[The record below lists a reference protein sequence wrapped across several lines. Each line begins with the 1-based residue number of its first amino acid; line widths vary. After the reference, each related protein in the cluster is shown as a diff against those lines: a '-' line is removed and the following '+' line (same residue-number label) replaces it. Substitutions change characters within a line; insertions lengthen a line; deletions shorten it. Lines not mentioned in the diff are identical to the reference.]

1 MARFFQYLREFIQI
15 ETEMDLMKIRQRAIK
30 LFRSQIKTIF
40 MKKNF
45 TLALLV
51 ILVAVASC
59 SFTNKS
65 FENDDKDKLLLD
77 LITYVLERGHYEPKD
92 LNDSFSS
99 NVFDDFIDILDPTK
113 RYFVA
118 SDIRDFEKY
127 RFMIDDEIR
136 NTEITF
142 FNVVYQRLMKRMGEA
157 KEIYK
162 EVLSEPFDYS
172 IAETINIDY
181 KDQAFATNKK
191 QLKERWRKQL
201 KYNTLGIFDNKVENR
216 IAEAKQD
223 ENTGK
228 ATATLTLNSF
238 PGTIDKVTLEEESR
252 ENTQNTL
259 DEFFDFIDDLERK
272 DWFVQYINT
281 IVDEF
286 DPHTFY
292 FAPDDKEKFDIGMSG
307 KFEGIGA
314 RLQKKPEGARVMEI
328 ISGGP
333 VWREQSLEVG
343 DEILKVGQDGEEPID
358 IVGMRLDDAIKLIKG
373 PKGTVVDLTV
383 RKVDGTV
390 EEVSITRD
398 VVQLEESFAKSATVK
413 KEDSKYGLIHLPKF
427 YVDFEDYTE
436 RNAATD
442 VAKEVERLKQ
452 EGVEGIVLDLRDN
465 GGGSLKTVVEMAG
478 LFIKDGPIVQ
488 VRSSGQR
495 KEVHEDKD
503 ERIQWDG
510 PLVILVNEL
519 SASASE
525 ILAAAMQDYKRA
537 VVIGSKQTFGKGT
550 VQNVIPLDNIVR
562 SNEHGDL
569 GAIKLTTQKFY
580 RINGGSTQLEGV
592 KSDIVVPDR
601 YSYIDLGERDQ
612 ENPLGWD
619 KITPANY
626 KIWDGYI
633 DFETTVSNSKKRMAD
648 NEYIKLIEENAKWL
662 KEQQDETIISLSYD
676 AYKKRENQAK
686 KRSDHFKSLQEYDS
700 QLTFQ
705 SLRYETELF
714 TKDSILR
721 EKRDRWHKNLAKD
734 IYVDEAVNVLRD
746 LQLNNIK
753 SAERKLAS
761 VKG

>member
-1 MARFFQYLREFIQI
+1 
-15 ETEMDLMKIRQRAIK
+15 
-30 LFRSQIKTIF
+30 

-45 TLALLV
+45 ILALLV

-65 FENDDKDKLLLD
+65 FDNDDKDKFLLE
-77 LITYVLERGHYEPKD
+77 LISYVLERGHYEPKD
-92 LNDSFSS
+92 INDNFSS
-99 NVFDDFIDILDPTK
+99 NVFDDFIDIVDPTK
-113 RYFVA
+113 RYFLQ
-118 SDIRDFEKY
+118 SDIREFEKY

-136 NTEITF
+136 NTDITF
-142 FNVVYQRLMKRMGEA
+142 FNKVYQRLMVRMDEA
-157 KEIYK
+157 KGIYE
-162 EVLSEPFDYS
+162 EVLSQPFDYS
-172 IAETINIDY
+172 IDETIDIDY
-181 KDQAFATNKK
+181 DKQEFASSKK
-191 QLKERWRKQL
+191 ELKERWRKQL
-201 KYNTLGIFDNKVENR
+201 KYNTLNVFDNKIDNTVSDS
-216 IAEAKQD
+216 D
-223 ENTGK
+223 EESNLDSK
-228 ATATLTLNSF
+228 PILSF
-238 PGTIDKVTLEEESR
+238 DDIPSSVDKVATEEEAR
-252 ENTQNTL
+252 EITKNTL
-259 DEFFDFIDDLERK
+259 DEFFDFVDDLERK
-272 DWFVQYINT
+272 DWFVQYLNT
-281 IVDEF
+281 IVEEF

-292 FAPDDKEKFDIGMSG
+292 FAPEEKEKFDIGMSG

-314 RLQKKPEGARVMEI
+314 RLQKKPEGAKIVEI

-333 VWREQSLEVG
+333 VWRDQSLEVG
-343 DEILKVGQDGEEPID
+343 DEILKVGQEGEEPID

-383 RKVDGTV
+383 RKVDGTIETV
-390 EEVSITRD
+390 AITRD
-398 VVQLEESFAKSATVK
+398 VVELEESYAKSATI
-413 KEDSKYGLIHLPKF
+413 DAGDQKYGLIDLPKF
-427 YVDFEDYTE
+427 YVDFEDYAE

-442 VAKEVERLKQ
+442 VAKEVERLK
-452 EGVEGIVLDLRDN
+452 EAGAEGIILDLRDN

-537 VVIGSKQTFGKGT
+537 VIIGSKQTFGKGT

-562 SNEHGDL
+562 GNEHGDL

-612 ENPLGWD
+612 QNPLGWD
-619 KITPANY
+619 KITPADY
-626 KIWDGYI
+626 KVWDGYI
-633 DFETTVSNSKKRMAD
+633 DLDEAVKNSKERMAK
-648 NEYIKLIEENAKWL
+648 NEQIRLIEENAKWL
-662 KEQQDETIISLSYD
+662 KEQQDENLISLNYD
-676 AYKKRENQAK
+676 DYVSKEQEAK
-686 KRSDHFKSLQEYDS
+686 KRSERFKSLKDYDS
-700 QLTFQ
+700 KLSFG
-705 SLRYETELF
+705 SLQYETELF
-714 TKDSILR
+714 TQDSVLR
-721 EKRDRWHKNLAKD
+721 EKRDRWHKNLARD
-734 IYVDEAVNVLRD
+734 IYVEEAVNVLKD
-746 LQLNNIK
+746 LHKNNIK
-753 SAERKLAS
+753 KEENKLAS

>member
-1 MARFFQYLREFIQI
+1 
-15 ETEMDLMKIRQRAIK
+15 
-30 LFRSQIKTIF
+30 

-45 TLALLV
+45 ILALLV

-65 FENDDKDKLLLD
+65 FDNDDKDKLLLD
-77 LITYVLERGHYEPKD
+77 LITYVLERGHYEPKALD
-92 LNDSFSS
+92 DTFSS
-99 NVFDDFIDILDPTK
+99 SVFDDFIDILDPTK
-113 RYFVA
+113 RYFLE
-118 SDIRDFEKY
+118 SDVREFEKY
-127 RFMIDDEIR
+127 RFMIDDEIK

-142 FNVVYQRLMKRMGEA
+142 FNIVYQRLMLRMNEA

-162 EVLSEPFDYS
+162 EVLSEPFDYTLD
-172 IAETINIDY
+172 ETIDIDY
-181 KDQAFATNKK
+181 SEQEFAANRK

-201 KYNTLGIFDNKVENR
+201 KYNALAIFGNKVENK
-216 IAEAKQD
+216 ISD
-223 ENTGK
+223 
-228 ATATLTLNSF
+228 ATEPMIKEDAGEGQTYLFDAIPNDVDKTLT
-238 PGTIDKVTLEEESR
+238 EEESR
-252 ENTQNTL
+252 ENVKENL
-259 DEFFDFIDDLERK
+259 DEYFDFIDDLERK

-292 FAPDDKEKFDIGMSG
+292 FAPEEKERFDIGMSG

-314 RLQKKPEGARVMEI
+314 RLQKRPEGAKIVEI

-333 VWREQSLEVG
+333 VWRDQSLEVG
-343 DEILKVGQDGEEPID
+343 DEILKVGQEGEEPID

-383 RKVDGTV
+383 RKVDGTI
-390 EEVSITRD
+390 EKVSITRD
-398 VVQLEESFAKSATVK
+398 VVELEESYAKSATIK
-413 KEDSKYGLIHLPKF
+413 SDDHEYGIINLPKF

-442 VAKEVERLKQ
+442 VAKEVERLK
-452 EGVEGIVLDLRDN
+452 EDGVEGIILDLRDN

-488 VRSSGQR
+488 VRSSGER

-510 PLVILVNEL
+510 PLVIMVNEL

-619 KITPANY
+619 KITPADY
-626 KIWDGYI
+626 KVWDGYI
-633 DFETTVSNSKKRMAD
+633 DFETTVANSKKRMA
-648 NEYIKLIEENAKWL
+648 NNPQIKLIEENAQWI
-662 KEQQDETIISLSYD
+662 KEQQDETVVSLNYD
-676 AYKKRENQAK
+676 TFVTKESEAK
-686 KRSDHFKSLQEYDS
+686 KRSEKFKSLRDYDS
-700 QLTFQ
+700 KLTFG

-714 TKDSILR
+714 TQDSVLR
-721 EKRDRWHKNLAKD
+721 EKRDRWHKDLAKD
-734 IYVDEAVNVLRD
+734 IYVEEAVNVLKD

-753 SAERKLAS
+753 GGEQKLAS
-761 VKG
+761 ANKD

>member
-1 MARFFQYLREFIQI
+1 MVLLAKPSLHP
-15 ETEMDLMKIRQRAIK
+15 TNTK
-30 LFRSQIKTIF
+30 F

-65 FENDDKDKLLLD
+65 FENDDRDKLLLD
-77 LITYVLERGHYEPKD
+77 LITYVLERGHYEPKE
-92 LNDSFSS
+92 LNDGFSS
-99 NVFDDFIDILDPTK
+99 NVFDGFIDIIDPTK
-113 RYFVA
+113 RYFLA
-118 SDIRDFEKY
+118 NDIREFEKY
-127 RFMIDDEIR
+127 RFQIDDEIK
-136 NTEITF
+136 NTDITF
-142 FNVVYQRLMKRMGEA
+142 FNIVYERLIKRMGEA
-157 KEIYK
+157 EQVYK
-162 EVLSEPFDYS
+162 ELLKRPFDYE
-172 IAETINIDY
+172 IKETINIDY
-181 KDQAFATNKK
+181 GNQGFAPNRK

-201 KYNTLGIFDNKVENR
+201 KYNLLGVYDSKLIENEGG
-216 IAEAKQD
+216 ISDAELEAEARKTT
-223 ENTGK
+223 ENT
-228 ATATLTLNSF
+228 LN
-238 PGTIDKVTLEEESR
+238 
-252 ENTQNTL
+252 
-259 DEFFDFIDDLERK
+259 EFFDFINDLERK

-314 RLQKKPEGARVMEI
+314 RLQKKPEGAKVVEI

-333 VWREQSLEVG
+333 VWKTQSLEVG
-343 DEILKVGQDGEEPID
+343 DEILKVGQQGEEPID

-373 PKGTVVDLTV
+373 PKGTVVELTV
-383 RKVDGTV
+383 KRVDGTT
-390 EEVSITRD
+390 EEISITRD
-398 VVQLEESFAKSATVK
+398 IVVLEESYAKSAIVK
-413 KEDSKYGLIHLPKF
+413 EGEHRYGLINLPKF
-427 YVDFEDYTE
+427 YVDFEDYNE

-442 VAKEVERLKQ
+442 VAKELERLKE
-452 EGVEGIVLDLRDN
+452 EGVEGLVLDLRDN
-465 GGGSLKTVVEMAG
+465 GGGSLKTVVDMAG

-488 VRSSGQR
+488 VKSSNQR

-503 ERIQWDG
+503 ERIQWEG

-537 VVIGSKQTFGKGT
+537 VVIGSRQTFGKGT

-562 SNEHGDL
+562 SNEHGNL

-619 KITPANY
+619 KISPADY
-626 KIWDGYI
+626 EIWDGYV
-633 DFETTVSNSKKRMAD
+633 DFETTIANSKGRME
-648 NEYIKLIEENAKWL
+648 NNPYIKLIEENAKWL
-662 KEQQDETIISLSYD
+662 KEQQDETTVSLNYD
-676 AYKKRENQAK
+676 TYKQAQEKARK
-686 KRSDHFKSLQEYDS
+686 KSDYFKNSEFDSKLTFESLQ
-700 QLTFQ
+700 
-705 SLRYETELF
+705 YETALF
-714 TKDSILR
+714 TKDSVLR
-721 EKRDRWHKNLAKD
+721 EKRNRWHKNMAKD
-734 IYVDEAVNVLRD
+734 IYVEEAVNVLKD
-746 LQLNNIK
+746 LNMNNIK
-753 SAERKLAS
+753 SSEHRLAS

>member
-1 MARFFQYLREFIQI
+1 
-15 ETEMDLMKIRQRAIK
+15 
-30 LFRSQIKTIF
+30 

-59 SFTNKS
+59 SFTSKS

-77 LITYVLERGHYEPKD
+77 LITYVLERGHYEPKN

-99 NVFDDFIDILDPTK
+99 NVFDDFVDILDPTK
-113 RYFVA
+113 RYFLA
-118 SDIRDFEKY
+118 SDIREFEKY
-127 RFMIDDEIR
+127 RFQIDDEIK
-136 NTEITF
+136 NTDITF
-142 FNVVYQRLMKRMGEA
+142 FNIVYQRLMKRMGEA
-157 KEIYK
+157 KDIYK
-162 EVLSEPFDYS
+162 EVLSQPFDYS
-172 IAETINIDY
+172 IEETINIDY
-181 KDQAFATNKK
+181 KDQDYAANRK

-201 KYNTLGIFDNKVENR
+201 KYNTLAVFDGKVENR
-216 IAEAKQD
+216 ITDAGEQVNNTNLLTYSSITSAVNRDELEAD
-223 ENTGK
+223 
-228 ATATLTLNSF
+228 A
-238 PGTIDKVTLEEESR
+238 R
-252 ENTQNTL
+252 ENTKNTL

-314 RLQKKPEGARVMEI
+314 RLQKKPEGARIMEI

-333 VWREQSLEVG
+333 VWRDQSLEVG

-383 RKVDGTV
+383 RRVDGTI
-390 EEVSITRD
+390 EVVSVTRD
-398 VVQLEESFAKSATVK
+398 VVLLEESYAKSATVK
-413 KEDSKYGLIHLPKF
+413 REDHKYGLINLPKF

-442 VAKEVERLKQ
+442 VAKEVDRLR
-452 EGVEGIVLDLRDN
+452 EAGVEGIVLDLRDN

-619 KITPANY
+619 KISPADY
-626 KIWDGYI
+626 EIWDGYI
-633 DFETTVSNSKKRMAD
+633 DFETAVANSKKRMD
-648 NEYIKLIEENAKWL
+648 ENPQIKLIEENAKWL
-662 KEQQDETIISLSYD
+662 KEQQDEIIVSLNYD
-676 AYKKRENQAK
+676 VYKVKEGEAK
-686 KRSDHFKSLQEYDS
+686 KRSDHFKSLREYDS
-700 QLTFQ
+700 KLTFE
-705 SLRYETELF
+705 SLKYETELF
-714 TKDSILR
+714 TQDSVLR
-721 EKRDRWHKNLAKD
+721 EKRNRWHKDLARD
-734 IYVDEAVNVLRD
+734 IYVEEAINVLRD

-753 SAERKLAS
+753 SSERKLAS

>member
-1 MARFFQYLREFIQI
+1 
-15 ETEMDLMKIRQRAIK
+15 
-30 LFRSQIKTIF
+30 

-45 TLALLV
+45 VLGLLV
-51 ILVAVASC
+51 ILIAVASC

-65 FENDDKDKLLLD
+65 FENNDKDKLLLD

-92 LNDSFSS
+92 INDKFSS
-99 NVFDDFIDILDPTK
+99 NVFEDFIDILDPTK
-113 RYFVA
+113 RYFLE
-118 SDIRDFEKY
+118 SDIKEFEKFKY
-127 RFMIDDEIR
+127 QIDDQIK
-136 NTEITF
+136 NTDISF
-142 FNVVYQRLMKRMGEA
+142 FNLVYERLMKRMDEA
-157 KEIYK
+157 KMIYA
-162 EVLSEPFDYS
+162 EVLEQPFNFERK
-172 IAETINIDY
+172 ETIGIDY
-181 KDQAFATNKK
+181 AEVPFAKNKRE
-191 QLKERWRKQL
+191 LKERWRKQL
-201 KYNTLGIFDNKVENR
+201 KYNALGIYDNKIKIR
-216 IAEAKQD
+216 K
-223 ENTGK
+223 
-228 ATATLTLNSF
+228 TATTAPEGDGSVSVEVDVQALDPTKEALKNM
-238 PGTIDKVTLEEESR
+238 TLEEVELAARES
-252 ENTQNTL
+252 TKNTL
-259 DEFFDFIDDLERK
+259 DDFFDFVFNLERK
-272 DWFVQYINT
+272 DWFEQYINT

-292 FAPDDKEKFDIGMSG
+292 FGPEEKDRFDISMSG

-314 RLQKKPEGARVMEI
+314 RLQPKPEGAKIVEI

-333 VWREQSLEVG
+333 VWKAKSLEVG
-343 DEILKVGQDGEEPID
+343 DEIIKVGQDGEEAID

-373 PKGTVVDLTV
+373 PKGTIVDLTV
-383 RKVDGTV
+383 RRVDGTV
-390 EEVSITRD
+390 DVVSITRD
-398 VVQLEESFAKSATVK
+398 VVELEESYAKSATVEK
-413 KEDSKYGLIHLPKF
+413 DDRKYGLIHLPKF
-427 YVDFEDYTE
+427 YVDFHDYSE

-452 EGVEGIVLDLRDN
+452 AGAEGLILDLRDN

-478 LFIKDGPIVQ
+478 LFIKNGPIVQ

-569 GAIKLTTQKFY
+569 GAIKITTQKFY

-619 KITPANY
+619 RISPADYN
-626 KIWDGYI
+626 IWDGYI
-633 DFETTVSNSKKRMAD
+633 DYETTIARSKARLSKNAQV
-648 NEYIKLIEENAKWL
+648 KLIEENAKWL
-662 KEQQDETIISLSYD
+662 KEQQDENEVSLNYEVYSSRQERN
-676 AYKKRENQAK
+676 KKKSNY
-686 KRSDHFKSLQEYDS
+686 FKSLGDYDS
-700 QLTFQ
+700 KLTFE
-705 SLRYETELF
+705 SLRYEQDLF
-714 TKDSILR
+714 TQDPILR
-721 EKRDRWHKNLAKD
+721 EKRDRWHQDLAKD
-734 IYVDEAVNVLRD
+734 VYVEEAINVLQD
-746 LQLNNIK
+746 LKLNTLKRQNT
-753 SAERKLAS
+753 KLA